1 MRKSYLYLIAVVFII
16 IVASI
21 ALYTTHKTYYLN
33 LPFCDIENTGDY
45 EGLYNEKMPSC
56 MEVIGI
62 DLKSFSDGTKIIDK
76 RVINSVID
84 YLNNVQLVRVAG
96 NFDKSTRVFVIKELS
111 AQGYD
116 FIKGDKEKDALLR
129 FYNESQIE
137 IGTIKIYDEKYV
149 CDSNYRAYKVRNESV
164 SIIRDLE
171 KLMNH

>member
-1 MRKSYLYLIAVVFII
+1 
-16 IVASI
+16 
-21 ALYTTHKTYYLN
+21 
-33 LPFCDIENTGDY
+33 
-45 EGLYNEKMPSC
+45 

-62 DLKSFSDGTKIIDK
+62 DLKSFSNGTKIIDK

-84 YLNNVQLVRVAG
+84 YLNNVQLIRVAG

-116 FIKGDKEKDALLR
+116 FNKGDKEKDALLR

-137 IGTIKIYDEKYV
+137 IGTIKIYNDKYI
-149 CDSNYRAYKVRNESV
+149 CDPNYRAYRVRDESV

-171 KLMNH
+171 KLMKH